1 MLLEFLLAA
10 LTTSSTQINISTAQ
24 VAAATEDLR
33 VQQERYRV
41 GAATILDLLTSQAS
55 LTQAQVNLVQSK
67 FNYVIALAS
76 LEALVG
82 RAL

>member
-1 MLLEFLLAA
+1 
-10 LTTSSTQINISTAQ
+10 
-24 VAAATEDLR
+24 
-33 VQQERYRV
+33 
-41 GAATILDLLTSQAS
+41 
-55 LTQAQVNLVQSK
+55 VNLVQSK